1 MFWLAFFQFKKK
13 KRPHSKLK
21 WENMASWF
29 WILLFIIAKC
39 FNPGQLDLCS
49 LAFRCSSSL
58 LKGSV
63 TTFLDWCT
71 YNMMFI
77 SSDFVKSVAEI
88 NRSDLREL
96 DICQDNCVY
105 LCFSLRPSVYSSMK
119 FPSAPSLWSRND
131 LNLANSINFAFLLF
145 SRSNSWGL
153 IPLSPPRIQ
162 ISTLL
167 PDRQGYKRSPN
178 AAAPQYLQP
187 SAAINK
193 LHVMHEKEDIV
204 ALPNSKWQDYVE
216 NSQADLHPI
225 CMLSAAG
232 RAVAFTAFGTFF
244 HD

>member
-1 MFWLAFFQFKKK
+1 MFWLAFFQWKK

-39 FNPGQLDLCS
+39 FNPGQLDFCS

-88 NRSDLREL
+88 NQSDLREL

-105 LCFSLRPSVYSSMK
+105 LCFSLKPSVYSSLK

-131 LNLANSINFAFLLF
+131 LNLQIVLTLLSSSF
-145 SRSNSWGL
+145 PGVTAEGWSLFHHPESKSPHCSQTVKATNALRML
-153 IPLSPPRIQ
+153 RPLS
-162 ISTLL
+162 
-167 PDRQGYKRSPN
+167 
-178 AAAPQYLQP
+178 
-187 SAAINK
+187 
-193 LHVMHEKEDIV
+193 
-204 ALPNSKWQDYVE
+204 
-216 NSQADLHPI
+216 I
-225 CMLSAAG
+225 CS
-232 RAVAFTAFGTFF
+232 
-244 HD
+244 HQQQ